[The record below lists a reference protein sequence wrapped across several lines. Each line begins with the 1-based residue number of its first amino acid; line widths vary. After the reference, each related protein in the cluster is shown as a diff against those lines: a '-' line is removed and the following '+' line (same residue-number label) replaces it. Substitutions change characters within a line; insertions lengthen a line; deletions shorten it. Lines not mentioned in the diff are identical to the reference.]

1 MYDYDKIIDV
11 LNEKSMK
18 FTRQEILD
26 MMNEELQKE
35 PGEMDTGLVELC
47 IDVLDSKYVCA
58 DDTEKESKKPCETT
72 YAKRMRIRKALL
84 VAAIFAVVLAITI
97 PAGAKLVHIDATD
110 SVVKYEMGHFSINLN
125 SDEDIDEDIQDI
137 IDSSVLPKALVNDE
151 CVLSNPRDI
160 ENGVIFDF
168 KNDSV
173 GIYGN
178 IVINESDNSDFY
190 SGKGEASEEF
200 YSVEEI
206 NVNNVKALVIQS
218 DDLNTI
224 MYLTEGKEYT
234 ISIRNCDF
242 ETAKQIANTIGE
254 K

>member
-97 PAGAKLVHIDATD
+97 PAGAKFVHIDATD
-110 SVVKYEMGHFSINLN
+110 SVVKYEMGHFSINLKN
-125 SDEDIDEDIQDI
+125 DSIETLIDDL
-137 IDSSVLPKALVNDE
+137 VLPQMLIGNDCE
-151 CVLSNPRDI
+151 LSDLQ
-160 ENGVIFDF
+160 EYEDGVIFNF
-168 KNDSV
+168 KNPSLD
-173 GIYGN
+173 IYGN
-178 IVINESDNSDFY
+178 SIIRNNSNETDFY

-224 MYLTEGKEYT
+224 MYLTDGKEYT
-234 ISIRNCDF
+234 ITIHNCDF